1 MNNILQ
7 QNVRGL
13 QANREELIHFYL
25 ILTPLQ
31 ETFLKPNKGTAF
43 KNYSSYSLPGEE
55 SNGTV
60 HGDIAILVNN
70 AIPHSHIQLNTS
82 LQAIAVRATCHKTI
96 SVCCIYLS
104 LSSKFNSN
112 KFDNLIA
119 QLPPP
124 PYCLGTLMPTVPYG
138 VALKLIFEER

>member
-1 MNNILQ
+1 MSNIIIIINEKI
-7 QNVRGL
+7 NVAFSRRT
-13 QANREELIHFYL
+13 AR
-25 ILTPLQ
+25 TP
-31 ETFLKPNKGTAF
+31 
-43 KNYSSYSLPGEE
+43 
-55 SNGTV
+55 NGTV
-60 HGDIAILVNN
+60 HGGIAILINN